1 MAATEPGS
9 RSAQRSTAAADLVVP
24 VRWASSAARGSA
36 TNETTSLSAG
46 RRSRVMP
53 AATIEESHRMGAPA
67 SSAARVRATTPGVK
81 AISPG
86 RSTCPQVW
94 MSLTTTRA
102 TSSGNADRSASALM
116 VANDCR

>member
-1 MAATEPGS
+1 M
-9 RSAQRSTAAADLVVP
+9 
-24 VRWASSAARGSA
+24 
-36 TNETTSLSAG
+36 
-46 RRSRVMP
+46 
-53 AATIEESHRMGAPA
+53 
-67 SSAARVRATTPGVK
+67 RATTPGVK